1 LKAKWSFASKEASGL
16 GSSSFVFAEGFSNKK
31 TRVKGSHCGLSV
43 FLIFKTRPNRVGGVG
58 AVSNSFDL
66 DERGV
71 ELMKRLALAILLVL
85 SLAVAVDAQTFRGA
99 INGTVVD
106 PSGAV
111 VPNAVVKAKEK
122 STGIDHTMSTTS
134 DGQFAFQDIA
144 IGEYSVTVTATGFPV
159 LTIGNVLVTQGAIY
173 TLPVKLTLSQQ
184 ATTVEVSAA
193 ALSLDTTTET
203 QTTSIG
209 GTDLATMPMNGR
221 DFTQL
226 VEAVPGYGGYAA
238 GGFGSMNGT
247 RANQMNWQIDGVDNN
262 DLWHNIPAVNQGGV
276 SGIAGIVLPLDA
288 VDQFTVQTQSSP
300 ESGRNPGG
308 TIDLALK
315 SGGNTIHGSAYAF
328 FRNEAFAAASPF
340 VTNKGENRNYNYGFS
355 VGGPILKDRLFYFLT
370 FEKQRFTIG
379 LPGLA
384 TEPSAAY
391 QALALDLLNNTGG
404 THGSYSPVPV
414 STVSTAL
421 LANLWP
427 ANALTGP
434 AIKDNFNS
442 PDPEFGYSYN
452 GLGRIDYKINDKNQ
466 LSFHYFSGEGNQ
478 VAPVGGSALSEAAS
492 ELRYYYEI
500 APIHVSNYSL
510 ILNTVITSRLSNEM
524 LAGVN
529 YFRQTFSD
537 ANNTFVVSSYGLL
550 LSPNFDTATGLK
562 GAPNIQISG
571 FDGVGQTPPEGRE
584 DITGHLTDVLSYTIG
599 KHQYRFGGEFRRAQL
614 EEFYHRHGLG
624 NIKFDGSIGPWSADS
639 TPTSTSQ
646 VKALADFLAG
656 DFNPATSTIAL
667 GDPTRLVYVKTF
679 DLFFQDA
686 WQISHKLTFNYGAR
700 WDYEGP
706 LGDSKKDLSVF
717 IPSKGG
723 LIFQGAGI
731 NHVYPPRYKNISP
744 RMGVAY
750 KPKENGDL
758 VVRAGFGVYFDT
770 PNLNPF
776 LDNRPNNGAPNGLEG
791 NPAGSSPVDT
801 VGPVASGPWQPNVA
815 VFPAGGVICPTGN
828 GCGLDS
834 FGNPITF
841 NLFSVSQDFR
851 NSYNYNYNLNVEKGI
866 GKSLL
871 LQVGYVGSAAHHLLT
886 TQDINQTAVSP
897 TLAGNL
903 FTAQAAFSANQTLAN
918 ATVLAAAQQALQA
931 SRPFY
936 SQFPNFALIN
946 EVNSNGNSNYN
957 SLQTVLKVR
966 EYHRFTSQFTY
977 TWAHA
982 LDDITAYRGTTP
994 QNAFF
999 IQGEYG
1005 NGDFDTRHNFTAL
1018 LNYDLPNASYAK
1030 RLTNGW
1036 QLSSFLS
1043 FHTGQPFNITTN
1055 TDTTG
1060 SGEGVQRVDLIG
1072 NPFAG
1077 VSHAF
1082 NKGGVSWINES
1093 AFAAPAVGT
1102 YGTLPR
1108 NFLYGPGY
1116 SSVDFSVIKNTKI
1129 TERVNAQFRMEFFN
1143 LFNRTNLAPPSGG
1156 CGTVGD
1162 PTSPLQSQRACTGSG
1177 VGVTGDTIGNFNG
1190 APGIG
1195 PGEAFNLQ
1203 LGLKIIF

>member
-1 LKAKWSFASKEASGL
+1 
-16 GSSSFVFAEGFSNKK
+16 
-31 TRVKGSHCGLSV
+31 
-43 FLIFKTRPNRVGGVG
+43 
-58 AVSNSFDL
+58 
-66 DERGV
+66 
-71 ELMKRLALAILLVL
+71 MKRLVLAILVVL

-99 INGTVVD
+99 INGTVTD
-106 PSGAV
+106 PSGAA
-111 VPNAVVKAKEK
+111 VPNAQVVAKEK
-122 STGIDHTMSTTS
+122 STGIDHTTVTTS
-134 DGQFAFQDIA
+134 DGQFVFQDIS
-144 IGEYSVTVTATGFPV
+144 IGAYTVTVTATGFPAFTV
-159 LTIGNVLVTQGAIY
+159 DNVPVTQGAIY

-184 ATTVEVSAA
+184 TTTVEVSAS
-193 ALSLDTTTET
+193 ALTLDTTTET

-209 GTDLATMPMNGR
+209 GSDLATMPLNGR
-221 DFTQL
+221 DFSQL
-226 VEAVPGYGGYAA
+226 VAATPGYGGYSA
-238 GGFGSMNGT
+238 GGFGSLNGT
-247 RANQMNWQIDGVDNN
+247 RANQINWQIDGVDNN

-276 SGIAGIVLPLDA
+276 SGIAGIVLPLDS

-308 TIDLALK
+308 TVDLALK
-315 SGGNTIHGSAYAF
+315 SGGNAIHGTLYDF
-328 FRNEAFAAASPF
+328 QRNEAFAAASPF
-340 VTNKGENRNYNYGFS
+340 VDSKRVNRNYNYGFS
-355 VGGPILKDRLFYFLT
+355 VGGPVLKDRLFYFLT

-379 LPGLA
+379 LPGKA

-391 QALALDLLNNTGG
+391 QTLARTLMAKYGVTTDN
-404 THGSYSPVPV
+404 PV
-414 STVSTAL
+414 SDAL
-421 LANLWP
+421 LTNLWP
-427 ANALTGP
+427 SNALTGVALP
-434 AIKDNFNS
+434 NNFSS

-478 VAPVGGSALSEAAS
+478 EAPVGGSALSEAAS
-492 ELRYYYEI
+492 ELKFYYEI

-510 ILNTVITSRLSNEM
+510 ILNTVLTSRLSNEM

-537 ANNTFVVSSYGLL
+537 ANNTFVVSQYGLL
-550 LSPNFDTATGLK
+550 LSPNFDSLGLK

-584 DITGHLTDVLSYTIG
+584 DITGHLTDVLSYTVG
-599 KHQYRFGGEFRRAQL
+599 KHQFRFGGEYRRAQL

-624 NIKFDGSIGPWSADS
+624 NIKFNGSVGPWRGD
-639 TPTSTSQ
+639 TDPVNTSQ
-646 VKALADFLAG
+646 VKSLADFLAG
-656 DFNPATSTIAL
+656 DFNPNNSTIAL
-667 GDPTRLVYVKTF
+667 GNPTRLVYVKTF

-686 WQISHKLTFNYGAR
+686 WQMSRKLTFNYGVR

-723 LIFQGAGI
+723 LVFQGAGI
-731 NHVYPPRYKNISP
+731 DHVYPPRYKNFSP
-744 RMGVAY
+744 RLGVAY

-758 VVRAGFGVYFDT
+758 VVRAGFGIYFDT

-776 LDNRPNNGAPNGLEG
+776 LDNRPANGAPNGLEG

-801 VGPVASGPWQPNVA
+801 VGPAVAPPWQSGVA
-815 VFPAGGVICPTGN
+815 LFPAGGSTCQTGN
-828 GCGLDS
+828 GCG
-834 FGNPITF
+834 GVF
-841 NLFSVSQDFR
+841 NIFSVSQDFR
-851 NSYNYNYNLNVEKGI
+851 NSYDYNYNLNVEKGF

-886 TQDINQTAVSP
+886 TQDINQIPLNPALAFQLLSP
-897 TLAGNL
+897 TS
-903 FTAQAAFSANQTLAN
+903 TPAQ
-918 ATVLAAAQQALQA
+918 VAAAQVALQA
-931 SRPFY
+931 SRPFFG
-936 SQFPNFALIN
+936 QFPDFGIIN

-957 SLQTVLKVR
+957 SFQTVAKVR
-966 EYHRFTSQFTY
+966 EWHRFGAQFTY

-982 LDDITAYRGTTP
+982 LNDITAYRGTTP

-1005 NGDFDTRHNFTAL
+1005 NGDFDTRHNFTSL
-1018 LNYDLPNASYAK
+1018 LTYDLPNASFAK
-1030 RLTNGW
+1030 RLTNEW

-1072 NPFAG
+1072 DPHSG

-1082 NKGGVSWINES
+1082 NKGGVTWINPA
-1093 AFAAPAVGT
+1093 AFASPAVGT

-1108 NFLYGPGY
+1108 NFLYGPSY
-1116 SSVDFSVIKNTKI
+1116 SAVDFSVIKSTKI

-1143 LFNRTNLAPPSGG
+1143 LFNRKNLAPPSGR

-1162 PTSPLQSQRACTGSG
+1162 ATSSLQSNRVCSAGSG
-1177 VGVTGDTIGNFNG
+1177 LGVTADTIGDFNG